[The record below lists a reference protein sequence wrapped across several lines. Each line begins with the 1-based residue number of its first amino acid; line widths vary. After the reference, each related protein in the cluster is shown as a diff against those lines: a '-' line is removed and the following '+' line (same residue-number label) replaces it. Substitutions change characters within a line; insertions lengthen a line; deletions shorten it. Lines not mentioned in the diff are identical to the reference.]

1 MRDGQQSLLATR
13 MRTKEV
19 AGAARATN
27 LYLKDAYSIE
37 AWGGATYDTEYRF
50 LKESPWKRLDIL
62 RERMPNVMIQM
73 LLRASNVVGY
83 STYPDNVIKKFIKVS
98 SDHGVDIYRILTV

>member
-1 MRDGQQSLLATR
+1 MTNFSHRTTMRDGQQSLFATR

-27 LYLKDAYSIE
+27 LYLKDAYSTE

-50 LKESPWKRLDIL
+50 LKESPGNDWI
-62 RERMPNVMIQM
+62 
-73 LLRASNVVGY
+73 
-83 STYPDNVIKKFIKVS
+83 F
-98 SDHGVDIYRILTV
+98 

>member
-1 MRDGQQSLLATR
+1 MCIRDRRDGQQSLLATR

-37 AWGGATYDTEYRF
+37 AWGGATYDTEY
-50 LKESPWKRLDIL
+50 LSLIHISP
-62 RERMPNVMIQM
+62 
-73 LLRASNVVGY
+73 
-83 STYPDNVIKKFIKVS
+83 
-98 SDHGVDIYRILTV
+98 